1 MRIRFGAYILD
12 SSRHE
17 LSRDGAAVPLS
28 PKAFAMLELLVEAA
42 PSPVSKETL
51 YDRLW
56 PDTFVEPGNLHNL
69 ASEIRSALDDRDHA
83 ILRTVH
89 RIGYAFAAFAV
100 RDENVRYSI
109 MLGGDEIPL
118 RAGANG
124 IGRDRA
130 GTIVLSAPDVSRH
143 HARLVVQGAQ
153 ITLEDLGSKNGTFV
167 GTTRVTTPVVVH
179 DGDEILIGKTSMRLH
194 AIRQM
199 MSTLTAV

>member
-1 MRIRFGAYILD
+1 MRIRFGAYVFD
-12 SSRHE
+12 SSQRE
-17 LSRDGAAVPLS
+17 LLLDGTAVPLS

-42 PSPVSKETL
+42 PAAVSKETL

-56 PDTFVEPGNLHNL
+56 PETFVEPGNLHNL

-89 RIGYAFAAFAV
+89 RFGYAFTAAAV
-100 RDENVRYSI
+100 PDENLRYSVVI
-109 MLGGDEIPL
+109 GGEEIPL

-130 GTIVLSAPDVSRH
+130 GTIVINAPDVSRH
-143 HARLVVQGAQ
+143 HARLIVQGTQ
-153 ITLEDLGSKNGTFV
+153 VILEDLGSKNGTFV
-167 GTTRVTTPVVVH
+167 GTTPVTTPVVVH

-194 AIRQM
+194 VIRRM
-199 MSTLTAV
+199 ASTLTAV